1 LLNILH
7 QLHIFKIINAIR
19 GKVTAI
25 TIGGKMDNYY
35 HHLRF
40 DVRKVQDYMV
50 FDITKCET
58 NKLKI
63 IINREG
69 GV

>member
-1 LLNILH
+1 
-7 QLHIFKIINAIR
+7 
-19 GKVTAI
+19 
-25 TIGGKMDNYY
+25 MDNYY